1 MIAGFLILGVP
12 IMAVVSLILY
22 APFYLINRKKYGKRP
37 FLRHLSVFIFIGVIV
52 SLFYATIFV
61 GGIDFHPGY
70 HLINLHPFI
79 WMRETY
85 AMGAGKMAE
94 QLALNLGMMIPMGF
108 ILPVVFGRMR
118 KFSKTVG
125 CVIIL
130 IAAIETIQYFI
141 GRSADV
147 DDLIMNTL
155 GSMIGYGIFALCN
168 CLFGKKSWW
177 KKAMNIEC

>member
-12 IMAVVSLILY
+12 IMSVVSLIFY
-22 APFYLINRKKYGKRP
+22 APIYFMNRKKYGKRP
-37 FLRHLSVFIFIGVIV
+37 FLRHLSIFIFIGVTV
-52 SLFYATIFV
+52 SLFYATLFV
-61 GGIDFHPGY
+61 GGIDFHPEY
-70 HLINLHPFI
+70 HFINLHPFI
-79 WMRETY
+79 WMKETY

-108 ILPVVFGRMR
+108 ILPVVFERIR
-118 KFSKTVG
+118 KFPKTVV

-130 IAAIETIQYFI
+130 ITAIETIQYFI

-168 CLFGKKSWW
+168 RFFGKKLWW
-177 KKAMNIEC
+177 RKAMKIEH